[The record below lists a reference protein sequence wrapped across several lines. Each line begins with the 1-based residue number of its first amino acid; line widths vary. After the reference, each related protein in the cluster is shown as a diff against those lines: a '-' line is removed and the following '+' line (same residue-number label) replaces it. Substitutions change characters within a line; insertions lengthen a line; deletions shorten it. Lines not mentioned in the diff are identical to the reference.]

1 MIGWRSRRIGAW
13 ATAVRIGPL
22 GACSRE
28 LDCGGR
34 LTTPHRYAERPR
46 RPKNLCLDKGRL
58 QATRAGSAR
67 PRSQTAYPT
76 PRGTHIDRTDSR
88 QEATTLGRRTDEQLA
103 QQLPSTTN
111 SDSERIAD
119 HYLGFVHLACA
130 RHVSGGR

>member
-46 RPKNLCLDKGRL
+46 RPNLCLDKGYDYE
-58 QATRAGSAR
+58 QPEQEDR

-76 PRGTHIDRTDSR
+76 PRGTRIDRTDSR

-111 SDSERIAD
+111 SESERIAD